1 MAEEQ
6 ISVKISELA
15 ETNNFN
21 DDDELPL
28 VQNGT
33 TKKIK
38 RTVVVESIK
47 ADLGSAAQAES
58 SDFEPAGAV
67 QAVESQLNQKTSQQN
82 ERIERLEYSIY
93 LIQKNGVFK
102 AYRTKSLM
110 LADVAIIPVNSIISV
125 VNDPAN
131 NAQTNDINGEY
142 HYNGTDFFKLPNNLL
157 DQLNIKT
164 AAAEANAKSYAD
176 VKKTEAIQ
184 TAAFDAQI
192 KADEAEQN
200 AKQFSVNYYLNY
212 GFYTGK
218 SPAEYDR
225 NGIVLRYFD
234 NFGNMYVSSD
244 IYANN
249 KKLINVS
256 EAQVKIDLAENN
268 AKQYTTQSFINNGLY
283 SGNFPSEYDK
293 YGIFLRYF
301 DQNGNMIVSNDI
313 IANNVKLIGLQQ
325 SVDFKYSSFPAQISN
340 DNIMPMSF
348 DKFGRLIA
356 IPHPNFSKQVIE
368 QTKSAVDTSSIVS
381 STNIV
386 LFGDSITATG
396 SGYGD
401 AFMLEVQA
409 DRTVINRGIG
419 GQDTREI
426 VQRQG
431 GVPIP
436 VAAFTMPASGSVSV
450 TLTNGDC
457 YYQKGGTYAATIND
471 MAITVAPTSTQNVWT
486 VTRVNAGAATAIP
499 AGSIIILDE
508 QKSFRNHTLILQP
521 GPNWN
526 VTTSVF
532 TETQILQTIEYTA
545 AAINY
550 LAPKIKKFLI
560 IGEYATANYS
570 QDISNY
576 LNTVLKY
583 NALLREFS
591 PANFFDIHKYG
602 STQAIYDAQKLGLIS
617 SITSQDLADMAAGYV
632 PNSLTVDGTHPT
644 AAFKTVL
651 AKRIALTL
659 KIRGI

>member
-1 MAEEQ
+1 MA
-6 ISVKISELA
+6 
-15 ETNNFN
+15 
-21 DDDELPL
+21 DELITRQELIDAKPDVKNL
-28 VQNGT
+28 GEAANGNET
-33 TKKIK
+33 GIVTP
-38 RTVVVESIK
+38 RYGAPYST
-47 ADLGSAAQAES
+47 APAA
-58 SDFEPAGAV
+58 
-67 QAVESQLNQKTSQQN
+67 
-82 ERIERLEYSIY
+82 
-93 LIQKNGVFK
+93 IQKIESDG
-102 AYRTKSLM
+102 
-110 LADVAIIPVNSIISV
+110 
-125 VNDPAN
+125 
-131 NAQTNDINGEY
+131 
-142 HYNGTDFFKLPNNLL
+142 
-157 DQLNIKT
+157 
-164 AAAEANAKSYAD
+164 AAAIAKLENTGGFISAPTLAALQAISPEYDYQLARVDATGDEYRWNPALTTTVKWEATGRNFLSESKTYAD
-176 VKKTEAIQ
+176 SKAN
-184 TAAFDAQI
+184 TA
-192 KADEAEQN
+192 ENN
-200 AKQFSVNYYLNY
+200 AKQFTTQYFVNLGLYS
-212 GFYTGK
+212 GK
-218 SPAEYDR
+218 IPAEYDK

-234 NFGNMYVSSD
+234 NS
-244 IYANN
+244 
-249 KKLINVS
+249 
-256 EAQVKIDLAENN
+256 
-268 AKQYTTQSFINNGLY
+268 
-283 SGNFPSEYDK
+283 
-293 YGIFLRYF
+293 
-301 DQNGNMIVSNDI
+301 GNMIVSGDLY
-313 IANNVKLIGLQQ
+313 ANGVKLAGLPKNV
-325 SVDFKYSSFPAQISN
+325 SYLSGLYPAQIAS

-356 IPHPNFSKQVIE
+356 IPHPSFSKQVIE

-409 DRTVINRGIG
+409 DRTVVNRGIG

-471 MAITVAPTSTQNVWT
+471 IAIIVAPTSTQNVWT

-499 AGSIIILDE
+499 AGSIIILEE
-508 QKSFRNHTLILQP
+508 QKTFRNHTLILQP

-526 VTTSVF
+526 ITTSVF

-560 IGEYATANYS
+560 IGEYVTANYS

-576 LNTVLKY
+576 LNTILKY

>member
-1 MAEEQ
+1 M
-6 ISVKISELA
+6 
-15 ETNNFN
+15 TNLTPKSQF
-21 DDDELPL
+21 DD
-28 VQNGT
+28 VY
-33 TKKIK
+33 
-38 RTVVVESIK
+38 
-47 ADLGSAAQAES
+47 
-58 SDFEPAGAV
+58 
-67 QAVESQLNQKTSQQN
+67 QL
-82 ERIERLEYSIY
+82 ER
-93 LIQKNGVFK
+93 
-102 AYRTKSLM
+102 
-110 LADVAIIPVNSIISV
+110 
-125 VNDPAN
+125 NDPALAGPGGILN
-131 NAQTNDINGEY
+131 KPLQDLTNRTEYLKDNKADKSEIVKGQYSFTTLAKFNEKKATIPANSTVIIDEAGANQGTNTWDGNSLNKSSYDPLAQAKADA
-142 HYNGTDFFKLPNNLL
+142 
-157 DQLNIKT
+157 KT
-164 AAAEANAKSYAD
+164 KADTAEANAK
-176 VKKTEAIQ
+176 
-184 TAAFDAQI
+184 
-192 KADEAEQN
+192 
-200 AKQFSVNYYLNY
+200 QFTTQYLVNLGLYS
-212 GFYTGK
+212 GK
-218 SPAEYDR
+218 IPAEYDK
-225 NGIVLRYFD
+225 NGIVLRYLD
-234 NFGNMYVSSD
+234 NS
-244 IYANN
+244 
-249 KKLINVS
+249 
-256 EAQVKIDLAENN
+256 
-268 AKQYTTQSFINNGLY
+268 
-283 SGNFPSEYDK
+283 
-293 YGIFLRYF
+293 
-301 DQNGNMIVSNDI
+301 GNMIVSGDLY
-313 IANNVKLIGLQQ
+313 ANGVKLAGLPKNV
-325 SVDFKYSSFPAQISN
+325 SYLSGLYPAQIAS

-356 IPHPNFSKQVIE
+356 IPHPSFSKQVIE

-409 DRTVINRGIG
+409 DRTVVNRGIG

-471 MAITVAPTSTQNVWT
+471 IAIIVAPTSTQNVWT

-499 AGSIIILDE
+499 AGSIIILEE
-508 QKSFRNHTLILQP
+508 QKTFRNHTLILQP

-526 VTTSVF
+526 ITTSVF

-560 IGEYATANYS
+560 IGEYVTANYS

-576 LNTVLKY
+576 LNTILKY